1 MALQQLMVVNKDDLV
16 AMILEGRRNKK
27 DLEKQIADLSHAYF
41 SAQQAVQILEEE
53 VILVV
58 F

>member
-1 MALQQLMVVNKDDLV
+1 
-16 AMILEGRRNKK
+16 
-27 DLEKQIADLSHAYF
+27 LSHAYF